1 VPAASVF
8 LSELSGKPA
17 HEVAMRVEVQ
27 LRIVG
32 DDDTVLSA
40 DEIIRLDKTSD
51 RVEAIGFSLDEAKTL
66 LADLQ
71 NRLVTAQAACYAA
84 RHRHCP
90 ACGRRLRSKGYE
102 TIVFRTAFGAIRLAS
117 PRFFLS
123 RCQAAGGK
131 KTFSPLTGLFTEHAA
146 PELLYLESKWAS
158 LMSYGLTADLLKEV
172 LPIGTTA
179 NASTI
184 RNHLHKVARRCDAN
198 LGTERSSFVEGCPA
212 DWKELSMP
220 EGPIVVGLDG
230 GYVRNWDDRKNSF
243 EVIVGKSV
251 PEDRDSRYFG
261 CVQAVDD
268 KPKRRI
274 FEVLRGQGLQ
284 MNQDLVFLTD
294 GGDSLRTLVVGFS
307 PCTEHYLDWFHI
319 TMPLTVLS
327 QYAKGLAHHNAEDAQ
342 EMRTRL
348 ERIKWRLWHGDAREA
363 LRRVEDLTDDLDA
376 LESDYPNL
384 ARFAKAASEFATY
397 IRNNRAIIPNYGER
411 RRYGE
416 PISTAF
422 VESTVNVVVDKR
434 FAKKQQMQWSKLGAH
449 RLVQIRTRTL
459 DGTLRDAFTEW
470 YPAMAAND
478 IPAPAIANAA

>member
-1 VPAASVF
+1 MPAPPVF
-8 LSELSGKPA
+8 LSGQSGKPIR
-17 HEVAMRVEVQ
+17 EVAMRVEIQ
-27 LRIVG
+27 LRIIG
-32 DDDTVLSA
+32 DNTVLSDDA
-40 DEIIRLDKTSD
+40 VLHLDRTDDRLAA
-51 RVEAIGFSLDEAKTL
+51 VGLSLTEAKTL
-66 LADLQ
+66 LADIQ
-71 NRLVTAQAACYAA
+71 NRLVAAQAADYVA
-84 RHRHCP
+84 RHCHCP
-90 ACGRRLRSKGYE
+90 ACGRRLRSKGCE
-102 TIVFRTAFGAIRLAS
+102 TIVFRTAFGAIRLPS
-117 PRFFLS
+117 PRFFHC
-123 RCQAAGGK
+123 RCQAATRR
-131 KTFSPLTGLFTEHAA
+131 TFSPLAGLFIEHTA

-158 LMSYGLTADLLKEV
+158 LVSYGLTADLLKEV

-184 RNHLHKVARRCDAN
+184 RNHLHKVARRCDAS
-198 LGTERSSFVEGCPA
+198 LGAEQVGFIEGCPA
-212 DWKELSMP
+212 DWKELPVP

-251 PEDRDSRYFG
+251 PEDRADRYFG
-261 CVQAVDD
+261 CVQTVDD
-268 KPKRRI
+268 RPRRRI

-294 GGDSLRTLVVGFS
+294 GGDSLRALVSGFS

-319 TMPLTVLS
+319 TMPLTVLG
-327 QYAKGLAHHNAEDAQ
+327 QYAKGLAHHNAEDAAALQ
-342 EMRTRL
+342 TRL

-363 LRRVEDLTDDLDA
+363 LRRVEDLAEDLDA
-376 LESDYPNL
+376 LESDYLNL
-384 ARFAKAASEFATY
+384 ARFAKAASEFAGY
-397 IRNNRAIIPNYGER
+397 IRNNLAIIPNYGER

-449 RLVQIRTRTL
+449 RLLQVRTQTL
-459 DGTLRDAFTEW
+459 DGTLRKTFSKW

-478 IPAPAIANAA
+478 TPTPAAADAA